1 MNSIFKAIPII
12 ISAGSFCRNDEQ
24 ILKFLWK
31 CKEPSTVK
39 RTLKNSKKFGGFILT
54 YFKTHYKVTVI
65 NRAVLIHDQM
75 NQMNR
80 KYIPEIYSN
89 IFFQRPF
96 NGERIVFS
104 TNRSGEK
111 KSTSHMQKHK
121 TKFNLYYTPQ
131 TKMNSEWV
139 LALLSIT

>member
-111 KSTSHMQKHK
+111 SPHPICKNTKQNLTYTIHHKQKW
-121 TKFNLYYTPQ
+121 TQSGSWPYY
-131 TKMNSEWV
+131 
-139 LALLSIT
+139 L